1 MKNIVRTYFEPYRKS
16 VLFIIIL
23 LILQVILQI
32 LIIYSIKPIITESIM
47 DVDTATIVEF
57 GTLMLVL
64 IASYSV
70 ITVIVSHKSARI
82 SAEAVGRIR
91 DDMFKKVFSL
101 KRPRD
106 SGANMSG
113 LINRLV
119 TDVNNIQD
127 FITEFL
133 SMGLYVPLLA
143 IAVTITTAI
152 WDPLLSIAMTAAFI
166 VMILLTIRL
175 SGNMLKVRSKIQR
188 FLDRTIHLF
197 REILIG
203 SRTSRA
209 FDVDDDQFEVF
220 SQQNLE
226 YSDMVTKTSV
236 KVALLSSLSTFV
248 LIGVIVLFYGI
259 LSFFDALTFS
269 PSEII
274 IFIQYLVLFISCAG
288 ITPFIVTTIP
298 QVKMSLG
305 RISKVMNAESEEPG
319 EDVPDDYNGH
329 LLSCSN
335 GLVIDQ
341 GTEVSLVGRTGAGK
355 SELIRSLLRLD
366 DVRPGTIYFKGKDIT
381 ELDPKQIRSSVAY
394 AGHLAMAFKG
404 SIRNNVKVWRD
415 ISDDRLKQVMDAAK
429 LNIDPD
435 LVLDHFGSN
444 ISIGQIQK
452 ISIARA
458 LASDAD
464 LYIFDDCFT
473 ELDPKTENE
482 IVSNIRGMLRGK
494 TVLFLSHQFRISPG
508 SDSVSVMDAGK
519 IIDSGRHEELVD
531 RCETYRK
538 MYFIGGGMIE

>member
-23 LILQVILQI
+23 LVLQVILQI

-70 ITVIVSHKSARI
+70 ITVIVSHNSARI

-143 IAVTITTAI
+143 IAITITTAI
-152 WDPLLSIAMTAAFI
+152 WDPLLSIARTAAFI

-220 SQQNLE
+220 SHQNLE

-259 LSFFDALTFS
+259 LSFFDALTVS

-305 RISKVMNAESEEPG
+305 RISKVMNAESEEHG